1 MRNLYV
7 MVVVVLAVL
16 IGFIYYWSDVRE
28 NTIDGSPWFSKGF
41 LFMLRNVK

>member
-7 MVVVVLAVL
+7 IVVVVLSVL

-28 NTIDGSPWFSKGF
+28 NTIDGSGTLVYWDE
-41 LFMLRNVK
+41 NVLWD